1 MIVAVKRELQLA
13 LILAI
18 VGGLLTTIA
27 FVMAFTTA
35 SMQHH
40 NTVVNA
46 PGFIDTVYELAPPQ
60 LQPNPPDG
68 TVNYHNPWFSQK
80 IFYFHVPLAQ
90 LSLLVFTIA
99 AIFAGLFLK
108 FRDPKYDIRSRIGM
122 ETTLLFTIG
131 TMISGSMWTR
141 ASWINSW
148 GELGRVLLS
157 EPRLVTYTVMLMF
170 VVAYF
175 VLRKSV
181 EEEEKRAVYSAVF
194 TILAWIIVP
203 FSFAYTRLTQE
214 HTAHPTDVL
223 QQGMDTSN
231 LIPFIIAII
240 GMMAFGYAIY
250 VLRVAE
256 ERKRAQLALIKED
269 IEDKLADL

>member
-1 MIVAVKRELQLA
+1 MRTELKIA
-13 LILAI
+13 LVLAI
-18 VGGLLTTIA
+18 VGGVLTTAA

-35 SMQHH
+35 AMQHH

-46 PGFIDTVYELAPPQ
+46 PGFIDTVYEIAPPQ

-80 IFYFHVPLAQ
+80 IFYFHVPIAQ
-90 LSLLVFTIA
+90 LSLLVFALA
-99 AIFAGLFLK
+99 ALFAGMFLK
-108 FRDPKYDIRSRIGM
+108 TRDPKYDIRSRIGM
-122 ETTLLFTIG
+122 ETTLIFTIG

-141 ASWINSW
+141 ASWISSW
-148 GELGRVLLS
+148 GEMGRVLLS

-181 EEEEKRAVYSAVF
+181 EDEEKRASYSAVF
-194 TILAWIIVP
+194 TILAFLIVP
-203 FSFAYTRLTQE
+203 FSFAYTRLTQQIQ
-214 HTAHPTDVL
+214 AHPTDVL

-231 LIPFIIAII
+231 LIPFIVAII
-240 GMMAFGYAIY
+240 GMMALGYAIY
-250 VLRVAE
+250 ILRVAE
-256 ERKRAQLALIKED
+256 EKKRAQLEHIKED
-269 IEDKLADL
+269 IEDKLATLAH